1 MGIEYVR
8 LTDKQHGKL
17 AARSE
22 VEFCRGIMATTRT
35 IPAPFSE
42 YLTVEEVA
50 ALLNVSHNTVTRL
63 FEHMEG
69 VIDLGHPEKMHKRR
83 RRILRISRR
92 TLDRFIAERQ
102 VQVRH
107 RR

>member
-1 MGIEYVR
+1 MAI
-8 LTDKQHGKL
+8 T
-17 AARSE
+17 RS
-22 VEFCRGIMATTRT
+22 

-50 ALLNVSHNTVTRL
+50 TVLNVSRNTVTRL

-69 VIDLGHPEKMHKRR
+69 VIDLGTPEKMHKRR

-92 TLDRFIAERQ
+92 TLNRFIAERQ
-102 VQVRH
+102 VQA
-107 RR
+107 RRRR